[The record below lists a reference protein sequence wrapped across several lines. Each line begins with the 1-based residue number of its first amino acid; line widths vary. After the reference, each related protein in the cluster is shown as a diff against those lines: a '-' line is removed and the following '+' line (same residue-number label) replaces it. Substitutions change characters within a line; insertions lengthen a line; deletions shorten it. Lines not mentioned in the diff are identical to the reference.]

1 MNLLELFI
9 KIGADDKEAQEA
21 LDRTEKSA
29 EGATSRIGKLGSG
42 LTKIGAMAAAGV
54 GVAATA
60 VAGLTKQATS
70 AYGEYQ
76 QLAGG
81 IETLYKDSAGKMMQ
95 YANQAFASAGMDVN
109 SYMNTAIESSA
120 AMISSLGGDTEKAAE
135 MTNMAIIDM
144 SDNVNKMG
152 TSMES
157 LQNAYRGFSRGN
169 FTMLD
174 NLSLGFAGTK
184 EGMQQLL
191 DKAEELSGVKYD
203 INSYSDIVQAI
214 HEVQTSFGITGTTA
228 KEGAETITGSMA
240 AVKAAWQNLITGL
253 ANPDAD
259 LGKLIDNV
267 VDNAEVA
274 FTNLIPTIQNA
285 LTGVANLVANIA
297 PIIAEKL
304 PGLVEQILPPLLS
317 AATTLIQALVQN
329 LPTILQILLGEAP
342 NIITMLVGAIL
353 DVMPMIVD
361 LGFQLITALVD
372 GIVNSLDVLIPAA
385 VDMIMTIVDK
395 LTDPD
400 TIVKLIDAALKII
413 VALAEGLM
421 NAMPR
426 LIEKVPVIIQN
437 LITALVNAL
446 PKIAEAGLKIL
457 ESIIGGILSGLPKIP
472 GAIDQIKTSVTN
484 GILNIVNSAK
494 TWGIDLISNFIS
506 GIRQKF
512 EDFKAEMADMAGT
525 VKAYIGFSEPDEGPL
540 SDFHTYA
547 PDMMQLFADGIRDN
561 TKLITDQI
569 NKSFDFSQDIIKPE
583 NNNALLNS
591 NIPKSSNTAVNSA
604 SNVQVNVTLEG
615 VASEILRVV
624 RQETKK
630 MYNSTGNDVVV
641 YGG

>member
-29 EGATSRIGKLGSG
+29 EGATSKIGKLGSG

-144 SDNVNKMG
+144 SDNANKMG

-174 NLSLGFAGTK
+174 NLALGFAGTK

-240 AVKAAWQNLITGL
+240 SVKAAWQNLITGL

-421 NAMPR
+421 NALPR

-457 ESIIGGILSGLPKIP
+457 ESIIGGILKGLPKIP

-525 VKAYIGFSEPDEGPL
+525 VKAYIGFSEPEEGPL

-583 NNNALLNS
+583 NNNSLLNS

>member
-29 EGATSRIGKLGSG
+29 EGATSKIGKLGSG

-60 VAGLTKQATS
+60 VVGLTKQATS

-144 SDNVNKMG
+144 SDNANKMG

-174 NLSLGFAGTK
+174 NLALGFAGTK

>member
-29 EGATSRIGKLGSG
+29 EGATSKIGKLGSG

-60 VAGLTKQATS
+60 VAGITKQATS

-144 SDNVNKMG
+144 SDNANKMG

-174 NLSLGFAGTK
+174 NLALGFAGTK

-240 AVKAAWQNLITGL
+240 SVKAAWQNLITGL

-259 LGKLIDNV
+259 LGKLIDDV
-267 VDNAEVA
+267 VNNAEVA

-353 DVMPMIVD
+353 DAMPMIVD

-437 LITALVNAL
+437 LITALVNTL

-457 ESIIGGILSGLPKIP
+457 ESIIGGILKGLPKIP

-484 GILNIVNSAK
+484 GILNIVNSAS
-494 TWGIDLISNFIS
+494 TWGRDLVSNFIN

-525 VKAYIGFSEPDEGPL
+525 VKAYIGFSEPEEGPL